1 MILQHV
7 VDQALSAKTY
17 VERRS
22 SQKTMKTVVAVLH
35 PTDDAQLVT
44 TFKQCGA
51 MLIAGDEQD
60 VLSRF
65 VKAQELTN
73 ADYIVRLTSD
83 CPLILDFIISKHI
96 NVAVLNDLDYVSN
109 VDEQVRLV
117 FDGMDCE
124 ILSKNALK
132 WLDVNAKSKEHREH
146 VTLALR
152 QNHPKEIKFGFVSQ
166 KLDSSN
172 MKLSLDTP
180 EDLER
185 IRAYYHEREHKM
197 SLAIRKFGRRNVFDI

>member
-1 MILQHV
+1 
-7 VDQALSAKTY
+7 
-17 VERRS
+17 
-22 SQKTMKTVVAVLH
+22 MKTVVAVLH

-132 WLDVNAKSKEHREH
+132 WLDVNAKTKEHREH

-152 QNHPKEIKFGFVSQ
+152 QNHPKEIKFGLFYDWAMEQGFDAVATGHYAQ
-166 KLDSSN
+166 IAK
-172 MKLSLDTP
+172 DT
-180 EDLER
+180 
-185 IRAYYHEREHKM
+185 AYGEYALGCAKDTWKDQTYFLYRLRGEQLPRFR
-197 SLAIRKFGRRNVFDI
+197 SRPRLFSPRNIG